1 GGERAL
7 TSVIIA
13 SLIFIITLVF
23 VIWQP
28 RNLSIGWSA
37 CIGAVVALLVGV
49 VNFQDVI
56 DVTGIVWN
64 ATLAFIAIIIIS
76 LILDDIGFFE
86 WSPPHIAR
94 LPKGSGIRM
103 FLYVR
108 LLGAVV
114 ASLFVHDGAAL
125 ILTPIV
131 FAMVR
136 NLNFNEKMIFPF
148 IIASGFI
155 ADTTSLPFVVSN
167 LVNIVSAD
175 FFGIGFVEYASRM
188 VIPNFFSLGATI
200 TVLLIY
206 FRKSI
211 PRSYDVSKLSEP
223 KDAIRDHKMFRVS

>member
-1 GGERAL
+1 M
-7 TSVIIA
+7 TSVIVA
-13 SLIFIITLVF
+13 SLIFIVTLIF

-76 LILDDIGFFE
+76 LILDEIGFFE
-86 WSPPHIAR
+86 WSALHMAR
-94 LPKGSGIRM
+94 LAKGSGIRM
-103 FLYVR
+103 FVYVS

-114 ASLFVHDGAAL
+114 AALFANDGAAL

-131 FAMVR
+131 LAMVR

-155 ADTTSLPFVVSN
+155 AD
-167 LVNIVSAD
+167 
-175 FFGIGFVEYASRM
+175 
-188 VIPNFFSLGATI
+188 
-200 TVLLIY
+200 
-206 FRKSI
+206 
-211 PRSYDVSKLSEP
+211 
-223 KDAIRDHKMFRVS
+223 

>member
-1 GGERAL
+1 M

-13 SLIFIITLVF
+13 LLIFIITLIF

-76 LILDDIGFFE
+76 LILDEIGFFE
-86 WSPPHIAR
+86 WSALHMAR
-94 LPKGSGIRM
+94 LAKGSGIRM
-103 FLYVR
+103 FVYVS

-114 ASLFVHDGAAL
+114 AALFANDGAAL

-131 FAMVR
+131 LAMVR

-155 ADTTSLPFVVSN
+155 AD
-167 LVNIVSAD
+167 
-175 FFGIGFVEYASRM
+175 
-188 VIPNFFSLGATI
+188 
-200 TVLLIY
+200 
-206 FRKSI
+206 
-211 PRSYDVSKLSEP
+211 
-223 KDAIRDHKMFRVS
+223 